1 MANDVVKSDYLFPS
15 GGEEMSEEERKYYES
30 EAKRKWQKE
39 NTVFIGVKLQKSTDA
54 DILQFLEGK
63 QRQTVIK
70 YALREYIQNHQ
81 PTEAQ
86 PAQEEKPAVDY
97 SWFFEDEDE
106 NEQ

>member
-70 YALREYIQNHQ
+70 SALREYIQNHQ

-86 PAQEEKPAVDY
+86 PAEEEKPKVDY

-106 NEQ
+106 EQ

>member
-1 MANDVVKSDYLFPS
+1 
-15 GGEEMSEEERKYYES
+15 MSEEERKYYES

-70 YALREYIQNHQ
+70 SALREYIQNHQ
-81 PTEAQ
+81 TATEAQ
-86 PAQEEKPAVDY
+86 PAEEKKPTVDY

>member
-1 MANDVVKSDYLFPS
+1 MANDVVKSDYLFLS
-15 GGEEMSEEERKYYES
+15 GGDEMSEEERKYYES

-70 YALREYIQNHQ
+70 SALREYIQNHQ

-86 PAQEEKPAVDY
+86 PAEEKPAVDY
-97 SWFFEDEDE
+97 SWLFEDEDE
-106 NEQ
+106 EQ

>member
-1 MANDVVKSDYLFPS
+1 
-15 GGEEMSEEERKYYES
+15 MSEEERKYYES

-70 YALREYIQNHQ
+70 SALREYIQNHQ
-81 PTEAQ
+81 PATEAQ
-86 PAQEEKPAVDY
+86 PAEEEKPAVDY
-97 SWFFEDEDE
+97 SWLFEDEDE
-106 NEQ
+106 EQ

>member
-1 MANDVVKSDYLFPS
+1 
-15 GGEEMSEEERKYYES
+15 MSEEERKYYES

-70 YALREYIQNHQ
+70 SALREYIQNHQ

-86 PAQEEKPAVDY
+86 PAEEKKPAVDY

>member
-1 MANDVVKSDYLFPS
+1 
-15 GGEEMSEEERKYYES
+15 MSEEERKYYES

-70 YALREYIQNHQ
+70 SALREYIQNHQ

-86 PAQEEKPAVDY
+86 PSEEEKPKVDY

-106 NEQ
+106 EQ

>member
-1 MANDVVKSDYLFPS
+1 
-15 GGEEMSEEERKYYES
+15 MSEEERKYYES

-54 DILQFLEGK
+54 DILQVLEGK

-70 YALREYIQNHQ
+70 SALREYIRNHQ
-81 PTEAQ
+81 HTEAQ
-86 PAQEEKPAVDY
+86 PAEEEKPKVDY

>member
-1 MANDVVKSDYLFPS
+1 
-15 GGEEMSEEERKYYES
+15 MSEEERKYYES

-70 YALREYIQNHQ
+70 SALREYIQNHH

-86 PAQEEKPAVDY
+86 PAEEEKPAVDY
-97 SWFFEDEDE
+97 SWLFEDEDE
-106 NEQ
+106 EQ